1 MGYLPSMIS
10 TTMWQMTTPRPTFS
24 TVRTVKATR
33 PRAHMLWTS
42 LTAADKLSPMLT
54 MVKVLRP
61 LSPMRERPNTQST
74 NLHTN
79 LPHTIQSLHHTTLNH
94 TTNLH
99 HTTQNLH
106 HTIQHHHTI
115 K

>member
-1 MGYLPSMIS
+1 
-10 TTMWQMTTPRPTFS
+10 
-24 TVRTVKATR
+24 
-33 PRAHMLWTS
+33 
-42 LTAADKLSPMLT
+42 
-54 MVKVLRP
+54 
-61 LSPMRERPNTQST
+61 MRERPNTQST
-74 NLHTN
+74 NLH
-79 LPHTIQSLHHTTLNH
+79 HTMQSLHHTTLNH